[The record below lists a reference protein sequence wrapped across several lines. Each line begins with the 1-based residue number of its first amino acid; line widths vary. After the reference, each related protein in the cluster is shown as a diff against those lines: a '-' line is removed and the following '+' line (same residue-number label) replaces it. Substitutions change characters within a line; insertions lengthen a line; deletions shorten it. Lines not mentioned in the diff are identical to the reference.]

1 MGFTEIKQIKLI
13 CLPFYVYCADVVSKL
28 LFTIHF
34 LDGPGW
40 WQMQLQQSVENLSG
54 WLIKAE
60 LETVVKFHNK
70 TAVLVV
76 FTTPEPAT
84 DYMKPGHYVRICEK
98 QPTPTPDRP
107 RDPRPLHPHTH
118 NDDNP
123 CYPGPAYH
131 CNTIVNNNPGPAPGA

>member
-1 MGFTEIKQIKLI
+1 
-13 CLPFYVYCADVVSKL
+13 
-28 LFTIHF
+28 
-34 LDGPGW
+34 
-40 WQMQLQQSVENLSG
+40 MQLQQAVENLSG

-131 CNTIVNNNPGPAPGA
+131 CNTIVNNNPGPAPGAQRLGTLQAGGGEGGE